1 MQKTLIKLLFL
12 QIPLLALSAGGLA
25 WFAGKNAM
33 LAAVAG
39 GMMAVVP
46 TLFAILVF
54 RRLPQV
60 MPGKMFYRA
69 MIVCEVGK
77 WLLVV
82 ALGAFFL
89 QSHPP
94 LWLLLGFITTYSA
107 YFWILLI
114 D

>member
-1 MQKTLIKLLFL
+1 MMA
-12 QIPLLALSAGGLA
+12 AL
-25 WFAGKNAM
+25 
-33 LAAVAG
+33 AG
-39 GMMAVVP
+39 GMMAIVP
-46 TLFAILVF
+46 TVFAMLVF
-54 RRLPQV
+54 RRLPKV

-89 QSHPP
+89 RHHAP
-94 LWLLLGFITTYSA
+94 LWLLLGFMTTYSA

-114 D
+114 DRGS

>member
-1 MQKTLIKLLFL
+1 M
-12 QIPLLALSAGGLA
+12 SAVSVGGV
-25 WFAGKNAM
+25 M
-33 LAAVAG
+33 AA
-39 GMMAVVP
+39 VP
-46 TLFAILVF
+46 TLFAMLIF
-54 RRLPQV
+54 RRLPKV
-60 MPGKMFYRA
+60 MSGKMFYRA

-89 QSHPP
+89 QSHAP